1 MQNNSNLLSFHGQK
15 DLAHCRQTM
24 WWSPQVMPPPNR
36 LPGEARPQG
45 EQPVF
50 PCTFTLDTALQK
62 ALASA
67 CGEAKVAL
75 QALTQARGWKVTI
88 C

>member
-1 MQNNSNLLSFHGQK
+1 MRSLGAYTPETIHII
-15 DLAHCRQTM
+15 DARRTLATGVGGTLINVNIA
-24 WWSPQVMPPPNR
+24 P
-36 LPGEARPQG
+36 LA
-45 EQPVF
+45 
-50 PCTFTLDTALQK
+50 LDTALQK